1 VPVRPFSRV
10 ARRRAGTLLAVVAV
24 TAALSLAACSDDSS
38 SASTT
43 PAPTAEDL
51 AQARVSGDWAITLTI
66 DTQTPPALDERLK
79 QGDTVTRRYVLATG
93 CDVDSPDCKVS
104 RESGVGTSSE
114 VWSRTGPL
122 LRLHVEAPVTVSC
135 VIDGEDTP
143 VEYTATV
150 DFSLEVTDAV
160 AVGDGWTATSLAYD
174 RTADIEPGPDA
185 AAKGCKP
192 GSQTES
198 GSGTAASPAPV
209 TTAQS
214 PATTGATQTTG
225 S

>member
-1 VPVRPFSRV
+1 
-10 ARRRAGTLLAVVAV
+10 
-24 TAALSLAACSDDSS
+24 
-38 SASTT
+38 
-43 PAPTAEDL
+43 
-51 AQARVSGDWAITLTI
+51 
-66 DTQTPPALDERLK
+66 
-79 QGDTVTRRYVLATG
+79 
-93 CDVDSPDCKVS
+93 
-104 RESGVGTSSE
+104 
-114 VWSRTGPL
+114 
-122 LRLHVEAPVTVSC
+122 LHVEAPVTVSC
-135 VIDGEDTP
+135 VIDGKDTP

-209 TTAQS
+209 TTAES

>member
-1 VPVRPFSRV
+1 MPVRPFSRV
-10 ARRRAGTLLAVVAV
+10 ARRRAGSILVALAV

-43 PAPTAEDL
+43 PAASAADL
-51 AQARVSGDWAITLTI
+51 AQARVSGEWAITLTI
-66 DTQTPPALDERLK
+66 DTQTPPALDERIK
-79 QGDTVTRRYVLATG
+79 QGDTITRRYVLATG
-93 CDVDSPDCKVS
+93 CDVDSSDCKVN

-135 VIDGEDTP
+135 IIEGEDTP

-160 AVGDGWTATSLAYD
+160 EVGGGWTATSLAYH
-174 RTADIEPGPDA
+174 RSADIEPSPDA
-185 AAKGCKP
+185 AAKGCTA

-198 GSGTAASPAPV
+198 GSGTAATPGPV
-209 TTAQS
+209 TTAQP

>member
-1 VPVRPFSRV
+1 M
-10 ARRRAGTLLAVVAV
+10 
-24 TAALSLAACSDDSS
+24 
-38 SASTT
+38 
-43 PAPTAEDL
+43 
-51 AQARVSGDWAITLTI
+51 SGDWAITLTI

-79 QGDTVTRRYVLATG
+79 QGDTITRRYVLATG
-93 CDVDSPDCKVS
+93 CDVDTPDCKVN

-114 VWSRTGPL
+114 VWSRTGPM

-185 AAKGCKP
+185 
-192 GSQTES
+192 GSQGMQAWFSDRER
-198 GSGTAASPAPV
+198 GGHRGEP
-209 TTAQS
+209 
-214 PATTGATQTTG
+214 GARDDRAVAG
-225 S
+225 HDRRYSDDRFLSRLPISSRRRCRSR

>member
-1 VPVRPFSRV
+1 M
-10 ARRRAGTLLAVVAV
+10 
-24 TAALSLAACSDDSS
+24 
-38 SASTT
+38 
-43 PAPTAEDL
+43 
-51 AQARVSGDWAITLTI
+51 SGDWAITLTI

-93 CDVDSPDCKVS
+93 CDVDSPDCKVN

-174 RTADIEPGPDA
+174 SHGRHRAGPRRGSQGMQAGFSDRERVGHRGEPGTRDD
-185 AAKGCKP
+185 
-192 GSQTES
+192 GSVARHDRRYS
-198 GSGTAASPAPV
+198 DDRFLSRLPIS
-209 TTAQS
+209 S
-214 PATTGATQTTG
+214 RRRC
-225 S
+225 SSR